1 MLPSK
6 PIIADMVPTS
16 VCAITIAR
24 ASIIPSIKASKDRPW
39 DVSIDY
45 ILAFLEINI
54 GIVCASV
61 PTLKPFFVRYLPA
74 LVSSRACRRS
84 AFASHPTYSPNT
96 VFESN
101 RARRMVPSDTYE
113 MSTEGSGSRPGRFA
127 EGEGKLWSQ
136 SSEEQAGQGPGAK
149 SRPVDSDDGA
159 LREGLHGG
167 GATHVASVTTTDSR
181 QVPLGRGIEVLR
193 ETTVQ
198 YEV

>member
-1 MLPSK
+1 M
-6 PIIADMVPTS
+6 
-16 VCAITIAR
+16 AR

-45 ILAFLEINI
+45 VLAFLEINI
-54 GIVCASV
+54 GVLCASV

-84 AFASHPTYSPNT
+84 AFVSNPTYSPNT

-101 RARRMVPSDTYE
+101 RARRLVHSQSYE
-113 MSTEGSGSRPGRFA
+113 MSTKGSGSRLGRLS
-127 EGEGKLWSQ
+127 EDEEKLWSH
-136 SSEEQAGQGPGAK
+136 SSEEQGGQGPGVK
-149 SRPVDSDDGA
+149 SRTVDSNESA
-159 LREGLHGG
+159 LCEGLHGG
-167 GATHVASVTTTDSR
+167 GATHVASVTTDNR

-193 ETTVQ
+193 ETTVR